1 VGDDR
6 PRLLHKRSEHGYT
19 DQPHAALPGEPEA
32 IPAELQRAYSAE
44 ARQRHDHRLVDEWRV
59 AHRTIIVAVEAFR
72 TSGPSIAPPIWS
84 ATGAVL
90 RAADCVDRKLG
101 LR

>member
-1 VGDDR
+1 VADK
-6 PRLLHKRSEHGYT
+6 PRLLAKQSQYGYVEDT
-19 DQPHAALPGEPEA
+19 GRALHGEPEA

-44 ARQRHDHRLVDEWRV
+44 ARQRRDRRLVDEWRAAHERIVV
-59 AHRTIIVAVEAFR
+59 AIEGFR
-72 TSGPSIAPPIWS
+72 TSGPKIDPPIWS

-90 RAADCVDRKLG
+90 RAADSVDRKLG